1 MSRIGRAPIELPNG
15 VTLDITTENDV
26 IVTGPKGTLRQ
37 NIASTD
43 VKVEK
48 STTEAGKTI
57 VTLSRANDEKEN
69 RAKHGLYRAL
79 IANMVK
85 GVTEGYSKSLTVNG
99 VGYKIAVA
107 GNKLTLNIGLSHAV
121 NVEIPQGLTVT
132 CPTATEI
139 LVAGINKEQVGQF
152 AADIKA
158 IKPVEPYHGYGI
170 HYTNENVIRKEI
182 KKGAKK
188 K

>member
-1 MSRIGRAPIELPNG
+1 MSRIGKAPIILPAN
-15 VTLDITTENDV
+15 VTLDQTVEGDV

-37 NIASTD
+37 WVDSCITVSKNELD
-43 VKVEK
+43 
-48 STTEAGKTI
+48 GKQV
-57 VTLSRANDEKEN
+57 VTLSRANDQKEV

-85 GVTEGYSKSLTVNG
+85 GVTEGYSKSLTING
-99 VGYKIAVA
+99 VGYKVAVN
-107 GNKLTLNIGLSHAV
+107 GNKITLNIGLSHPV
-121 NVEIPQGLTVT
+121 YVEIPNGITVT
-132 CPTATEI
+132 LPNANEI
-139 LVAGINKEQVGQF
+139 KVEGIDKTFVGQF

-170 HYTNENVIRKEI
+170 RYTDEVVHLKEI
-182 KKGAKK
+182 KKSGKK

>member
-15 VTLDITTENDV
+15 VTLDVTTENDV

-37 NIASTD
+37 TIANAN

-48 STTEAGKTI
+48 TEAEGKTV
-57 VTLSRANDEKEN
+57 VTLTSANDQKEN
-69 RAKHGLYRAL
+69 RAAHGLYRAL

-85 GVTEGYSKSLTVNG
+85 GVTEGYSKSLTVHG
-99 VGYKIAVA
+99 VGYKIAVS
-107 GNKLTLNIGLSHAV
+107 GNKLTLNIGLSHPV
-121 NVEIPQGLTVT
+121 NVEIPEGLTVT

-139 LVAGINKEQVGQF
+139 KVEGISKEKVGQF

-170 HYTNENVIRKEI
+170 HYTDETVIRKEI
-182 KKGAKK
+182 KKGGKK

>member
-15 VTLDITTENDV
+15 VTLDRTVEGDV

-37 NIASTD
+37 FVDSCIS
-43 VKVEK
+43 VEK
-48 STTEAGKTI
+48 TEQEGKTI
-57 VTLSRANDEKEN
+57 VNLTRNSDEKEI

-85 GVTEGYSKSLTVNG
+85 GVTEGYTKSLTVNG
-99 VGYKIAVA
+99 VGYKITVA
-107 GNKLTLNIGLSHAV
+107 GNKITLNLGLSHPV
-121 NVEIPQGLTVT
+121 NVIVPEGLTVT
-132 CPTATEI
+132 NPNATDI
-139 LVAGINKEQVGQF
+139 VVTGINKEQVGQF

-170 HYTNENVIRKEI
+170 HYTDEVVRRKEI

>member
-15 VTLDITTENDV
+15 VSLDVTNENVV

-37 NIASTD
+37 EIVNSNI
-43 VKVEK
+43 KVEK
-48 STTEAGKTI
+48 TEVEGKTV
-57 VTLSRANDEKEN
+57 VTLTRANDQKEN
-69 RAKHGLYRAL
+69 RAMHGLYRAL

-85 GVTEGYSKSLTVNG
+85 GVTEGYKKSLTVHG
-99 VGYKIAVA
+99 VGYKIAVN
-107 GNKLTLNIGLSHAV
+107 GNTLTLNIGLSHPV
-121 NVEIPQGLTVT
+121 NVAIPEGLTVT
-132 CPTATEI
+132 CPKATEI
-139 LVAGINKEQVGQF
+139 LVEGIDKTQVGQF

-170 HYTNENVIRKEI
+170 HYTNETVIRKEI
-182 KKGAKK
+182 KKGGKK

>member
-1 MSRIGRAPIELPNG
+1 MSRIGRAPVEIPNG
-15 VTLDITTENDV
+15 VTVDQTTEGDV
-26 IVTGPKGTLRQ
+26 IITGPKGTLRV
-37 NIASTD
+37 NVDSCITVTKA
-43 VKVEK
+43 EN
-48 STTEAGKTI
+48 EGKTI
-57 VTLSRANDEKEN
+57 VTLARANDDKEV
-69 RAKHGLYRAL
+69 RSKHGLYRAL

-85 GVTEGYSKSLTVNG
+85 GVTEGYSKSLTVSG
-99 VGYKIAVA
+99 IGYKLAVS
-107 GNKLTLNIGLSHAV
+107 GNKLTMNLGLSHPV
-121 NVEIPQGLTVT
+121 VVEVPEGLTVT

-139 LVAGINKEQVGQF
+139 LVSGIDKTKVGQL

-170 HYTNENVIRKEI
+170 HYTDEVVRRKEI

>member
-1 MSRIGRAPIELPNG
+1 MSRIGRLPIEIAQG
-15 VTLDITTENDV
+15 VTVDQNTEGEV

-37 NIASTD
+37 HVASCIKIEKGEHNGKPAVILTREND
-43 VKVEK
+43 SNEVK
-48 STTEAGKTI
+48 
-57 VTLSRANDEKEN
+57 
-69 RAKHGLYRAL
+69 AKHGLYRAL

-85 GVTEGYSKSLTVNG
+85 GVSEGYTKLLTVAG
-99 VGYKIAVA
+99 IGFKLQVA
-107 GNKLTLNIGLSHAV
+107 GNKLTMNIGLSHPV
-121 NVEIPQGLTVT
+121 VVEIPEGITVT
-132 CPTATEI
+132 LPQPLEI
-139 LVAGINKEQVGQF
+139 LVAGISKEKVGQF

-170 HYTNENVIRKEI
+170 HYTNETVIRKEI